1 MITDFPTAVS
11 DRGLDRFWQPPD
23 FNHAEPCAELPKE
36 IDCPCCQGAG
46 EHAVGAGPETRD
58 YLCQACAGH
67 GLLALSQIVTTPS
80 QKEYPDYSRQNQAE
94 RAAA

>member
-1 MITDFPTAVS
+1 MINDFPISVS

-23 FNHAEPCAELPKE
+23 FNRAEPCAEPPAE

-46 EHAVGAGPETRD
+46 EHAIGAGPETRD
-58 YLCQACAGH
+58 YPCQACAGH
-67 GLLALSQIVTTPS
+67 GLLALSKIIPDQR
-80 QKEYPDYSRQNQAE
+80 QDNYPDYSRQKQSQ